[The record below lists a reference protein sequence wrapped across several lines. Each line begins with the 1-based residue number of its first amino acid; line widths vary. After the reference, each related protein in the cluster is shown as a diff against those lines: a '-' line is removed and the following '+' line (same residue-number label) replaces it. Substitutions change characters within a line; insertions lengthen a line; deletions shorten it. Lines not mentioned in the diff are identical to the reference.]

1 MLRSL
6 CCGIF
11 LLFVVST
18 YGQKKPLGQ
27 QLDEL
32 FAGHFKSAGPGCE
45 VLVARHGQI
54 IYQKA
59 FGLADLEL
67 KVPLKPDMVFN
78 LGSITKQFTA
88 IAILQL
94 MEQGKLSLQDSIQKF
109 IPDYPFKG
117 YTVTIE
123 TLLTHTSGVKD
134 YMPFHTDKAFLERWD
149 MTPKQLIDTFRNKKL
164 DFEPGTRFAYSN
176 ANYYLLGYVIEKI
189 SGKTYQN
196 YIMDK
201 LLKPLGMSHSYFDTA
216 GIVIPKRVRGYRY
229 DGAAFKNADYWSPSM
244 EYAAGGLIS
253 NVADLFKWQQ
263 GLASGKLLKKE
274 TLEKAQTCYQLK
286 DGTAS
291 GYGYGWFIKTL
302 GSARSIEHEGGLPGF
317 VANEV
322 YFPDQNIFIATLYNS
337 ESAPMGELAVSIAGL
352 ALGKP
357 LQIDIQIYPKVFDD
371 YTGVYQLTAD
381 TGKKMTLIKLGKR
394 LAAKVSGMDTIPLV
408 FQSPTRFQF
417 KDLLDAQ
424 CEFVRENGK
433 VTKFRVRQNGD
444 YEWIRIR

>member
-6 CCGIF
+6 FCCII
-11 LLFVVST
+11 LLFAGPT
-18 YGQKKPLGQ
+18 YGQQKPLGQ
-27 QLDEL
+27 QLDKL
-32 FAGHFKSAGPGCE
+32 LAAHFKPEGPGCE
-45 VLVARHGQI
+45 VLVARYGQI

-67 KVPLKPDMVFN
+67 KVPLKSDMVFN

-88 IAILQL
+88 VGILQL
-94 MEQGKLSLQDSIQKF
+94 VEQGKLSLQDSIQKF
-109 IPDYPFKG
+109 IPDYPAKG
-117 YTVTIE
+117 HTITIE
-123 TLLTHTSGVKD
+123 NLLTHTSGVKD

-149 MTPKQLIDTFRNKKL
+149 MTPKQLIDSFRNDRL
-164 DFEPGTRFAYSN
+164 DFEPGTHFAYSN
-176 ANYYLLGYVIEKI
+176 AGYYLLGYVIEKI

-196 YIMDK
+196 YIRDNI
-201 LLKPLGMSHSYFDTA
+201 LKPLGMVHSYFDTA

-229 DGAAFKNADYWSPSM
+229 DGTAFKNADYWSPSM

-253 NVADLFKWQQ
+253 NVVDLFKWQQ
-263 GLASGKLLKKE
+263 GLATGKLLKKE
-274 TLEKAQTCYQLK
+274 TLEKARTSYRLK
-286 DGTAS
+286 DGSLS
-291 GYGYGWFIKTL
+291 GYGFGWFIKTS

-317 VANEV
+317 MANEV
-322 YFPDQNIFIATLYNS
+322 YLPDQDIFIATLYNT
-337 ESAPMGELAVSIAGL
+337 ESAPMGELSIAIVSL

-357 LQIDIQIYPKVFDD
+357 LQIDRQINPKVFDD
-371 YTGVYQLTAD
+371 YIGVYQLTAD
-381 TGKKMTLIKLGKR
+381 TNKKMTLIRQGKR
-394 LAAKVSGMDTIPLV
+394 LVAKVSETDKIPLV
-408 FQSPTRFQF
+408 FQSLTRFQF